1 MVRAC
6 RIAAVLFDFDGTL
19 TCPGALDFGAI
30 RQEIDC
36 PPDRPV
42 LEFIQAMDSVEA
54 LRRAHRILEA
64 HEMAAAALS
73 EPAPGAEPLVR
84 RLIAHRIPCGILTR
98 NSRRAVERALENFPH
113 IEPDI
118 FSVLITR
125 DTPVAPKPSGDGV
138 HLAAAHFGVPVEE
151 VLVVGDFVFDIEA
164 GHRAGAVT
172 AHVGG
177 NPPFACHY
185 AVDSLAQLWEA
196 IRLDVA
202 LPPGKLPNDLLERF
216 LAEFQTPDPS
226 LVIPPGIGQD
236 TAAVDTGDA
245 DTLVLT
251 SDPITFVTTHIGH
264 YAVLVNANDMATAGA
279 VPRWLLTTLL
289 FPPGITA
296 GEIHQVFSDLTGVCR
311 ANDIV
316 LCGGHTEIT
325 DAVSRPV
332 VNGTMIGTVMRGHLI
347 DKRQIRTGD
356 RLLLTKAIAVEGT
369 AIIAGEFA
377 GELQRRG
384 LPETVLARARDLA
397 QAISVLPEAAVCRD
411 HAGVSALHDV
421 TEGGLATA
429 ARELASAG
437 RCGLRLFV
445 DRIPFFDETLQI
457 CSLMGIDPMGLIGSG
472 SLLICCRPEE
482 AGSLCRQLA
491 AAGIRAT
498 DIGEITEAESG
509 IQAEAE
515 GRAVAWPGFDV
526 DEITRLFGRPL

>member
-1 MVRAC
+1 
-6 RIAAVLFDFDGTL
+6 
-19 TCPGALDFGAI
+19 
-30 RQEIDC
+30 
-36 PPDRPV
+36 
-42 LEFIQAMDSVEA
+42 
-54 LRRAHRILEA
+54 
-64 HEMAAAALS
+64 
-73 EPAPGAEPLVR
+73 
-84 RLIAHRIPCGILTR
+84 
-98 NSRRAVERALENFPH
+98 
-113 IEPDI
+113 
-118 FSVLITR
+118 
-125 DTPVAPKPSGDGV
+125 
-138 HLAAAHFGVPVEE
+138 
-151 VLVVGDFVFDIEA
+151 
-164 GHRAGAVT
+164 
-172 AHVGG
+172 
-177 NPPFACHY
+177 
-185 AVDSLAQLWEA
+185 
-196 IRLDVA
+196 
-202 LPPGKLPNDLLERF
+202 
-216 LAEFQTPDPS
+216 
-226 LVIPPGIGQD
+226 
-236 TAAVDTGDA
+236 
-245 DTLVLT
+245 
-251 SDPITFVTTHIGH
+251 
-264 YAVLVNANDMATAGA
+264 MATAGA

-311 ANDIV
+311 ANAIV

-515 GRAVAWPGFDV
+515 GRAVTWPGFDV